1 LIRIFT
7 FVTDPAGYEQMR
19 RSFEQAGFTSDRAI
33 FTELRGR
40 GMPGEPE
47 PYSKITELIAGLTDP
62 FFILCHQDLTL
73 DQGHG
78 INELLAA
85 IGDLEQRDERWA
97 VAGNAGGS
105 RSLRVIRSLEDRHGG
120 TSDHVLPSAVH
131 SLDENFLVIRTGTG
145 ISCSAELAGFHLYGT
160 DVCLNALES
169 GWQPYVIDF
178 RLHHLGVGR
187 KDEAYFA
194 ALDGFV
200 RHWSSRVIARYVRTT
215 VELLFLGR
223 WRWLRAVLGSEW
235 VRGMLKNHRL
245 LSSPIGALLAPRQRA
260 PKRNSTAGRR
270 ASR

>member
-1 LIRIFT
+1 MIPIFT

-19 RSFEQAGFTSDRAI
+19 RSFEGAGFTGDRAT
-33 FTELRGR
+33 FTELHGR

-47 PYSKITELIAGLTDP
+47 PYSKISQLIAELADP
-62 FFILCHQDLTL
+62 FFIFCHQDLRL

-78 INELLAA
+78 VDELIAA
-85 IGDLEQRDERWA
+85 ISDLERRDEHWA

-120 TSDHVLPSAVH
+120 TSNHVLPSPVH

-160 DVCLNALES
+160 DLCLNALEK

-178 RLHHLGVGR
+178 RLHHLGVGC
-187 KDEAYFA
+187 KDETYYAT
-194 ALDGFV
+194 LDDFV
-200 RHWSSRVIARYVRTT
+200 RRWSSRAVARYVRTT
-215 VELLFLGR
+215 VELLFCGR
-223 WRWLRAVLGSEW
+223 WGWLRAVLGSGW
-235 VRGMLKNHRL
+235 VLRMLKKYRL
-245 LSSPIGALLAPRQRA
+245 LSSPAGALLAPRQRA

-270 ASR
+270 ASP

>member
-7 FVTDPAGYEQMR
+7 FVTDPAVYEQMR
-19 RSFEQAGFTSDRAI
+19 HSFEQAGFTGDHATFS
-33 FTELRGR
+33 ELRGG

-47 PYSKITELIAGLTDP
+47 PYSKITELVAEVTDP
-62 FFILCHQDLTL
+62 FFILCHQDLRL

-78 INELLAA
+78 VDELLAA
-85 IGDLEQRDERWA
+85 IRDLEKRDERWA

-120 TSDHVLPSAVH
+120 TSDDVLPSAVH
-131 SLDENFLVIRTGTG
+131 SLDENFLVIRAGTG

-160 DVCLNALES
+160 DLCLNALES

-187 KDEAYFA
+187 KDAAYYA

-200 RHWSSRVIARYVRTT
+200 SHWSSRVVARYVRTT

-223 WRWLRAVLGSEW
+223 WRWLRTVLGW
-235 VRGMLKNHRL
+235 AAVRRMLKNHRL
-245 LSSPIGALLAPRQRA
+245 LSGPVGALLAPRQRA

-270 ASR
+270 ASP